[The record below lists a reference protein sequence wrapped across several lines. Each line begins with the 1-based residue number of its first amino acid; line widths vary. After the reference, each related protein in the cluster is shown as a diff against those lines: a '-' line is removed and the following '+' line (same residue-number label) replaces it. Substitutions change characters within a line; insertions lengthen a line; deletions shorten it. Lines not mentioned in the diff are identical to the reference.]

1 MKTQEEIRNLYFELN
16 RIDSL
21 RSIQKSLHKLAEERS
36 EAEKCIEQLDR
47 INDLI
52 VTNRY
57 GQQLRNP
64 AESDK
69 HTEGYTPFGD
79 E

>member
-1 MKTQEEIRNLYFELN
+1 MTRAFLKQHKN
-16 RIDSL
+16 RVA
-21 RSIQKSLHKLAEERS
+21 KNTK
-36 EAEKCIEQLDR
+36 KGKDR
-47 INDLI
+47 KQGNVLI

-57 GQQLRNP
+57 GQPLRNP

>member
-1 MKTQEEIRNLYFELN
+1 MKTNEEN
-16 RIDSL
+16 
-21 RSIQKSLHKLAEERS
+21 LHKLAEERS